1 MEAPMFTIDRSTSSS
16 ATPLVDHVL
25 RLVDASRPTRVDAR
39 VWTRVRILTLGS
51 LIALGRHTL
60 TQLLVAI
67 GAGDLDWSAWY
78 RTFNRDR
85 FQLDRGRLVILR
97 EVLRSCG
104 ADAPLVVVVDATQA
118 PRSSRRFPGV
128 GATRAPR
135 CPVWRPGVH
144 LAQRIEIVSGLMA
157 RTETGESRAVP
168 LQATVLRTS
177 RTQPFETV
185 PEQTEAE
192 GATRLLARVRDDL
205 AVLGEP
211 DRRLLVLGDGAYS
224 TAPVL
229 RNLPERTGLLAR
241 CAKNRALFARP
252 VQVPGHR
259 GRRRLYGERGP
270 TPQEQVTGPGPWRT
284 VSFAVRGRRV
294 TPRVCVTGPWLVKPV
309 PDHPLFLIVVKGV
322 KRGRGLTRRQR
333 ASHFFL
339 VSAASDDTGTPVLPL
354 PVTEL
359 LAWAW
364 QRWEVEVMHR
374 ELKSSCGFG
383 DQQAW
388 SSLGAARTL
397 EWTLWT
403 YALLILTGV
412 AVWGL
417 GPAPGPDPG
426 RWWRPRRWSVGRLL
440 QAIRAELWQ
449 VVDLSPGWRRTPDAW
464 AEMETWITTRT
475 SAALGIR
482 HI

>member
-1 MEAPMFTIDRSTSSS
+1 MFTIDRSTSSV
-16 ATPLVDHVL
+16 ATPLVDHFVQMMT
-25 RLVDASRPTRVDAR
+25 ASRPSRVDAR
-39 VWTRVRILTLGS
+39 VWIRVQILSLGS

-78 RTFNRDR
+78 RAFNRDR
-85 FQLDRGRLVILR
+85 FHLDRGRLVILR
-97 EVLRSCG
+97 TVLSSYG
-104 ADAPLVVVVDATQA
+104 ADDPVVVVVDATQA

-144 LAQRIEIVSGLMA
+144 LAQRIEIVSGLIA

-177 RTQPFETV
+177 RTQPFATL

-192 GATRLLARVRDDL
+192 GAIRLLAQVRDDL
-205 AVLGEP
+205 ATLGEP
-211 DRRLLVLGDGAYS
+211 DRELLVLGDGAYS
-224 TAPVL
+224 TAPVI
-229 RNLPERTGLLAR
+229 RHLPERTRLLAR
-241 CAKNRALFARP
+241 CAKNRALFALP
-252 VQVPGHR
+252 VHLPGQR

-270 TPQEQVTGPGPWRT
+270 TPEEQVTRPGPWHT
-284 VSFAVRGRRV
+284 VSFAVRGRVV

-309 PDHPLFLIVVKGV
+309 PEHPLFLIVVKGV

-333 ASHFFL
+333 APHFFL
-339 VSAASDDTGTPVLPL
+339 VSAAPDDTGAPVLPL

-364 QRWEVEVMHR
+364 QRWEVEGMHR

-388 SSLGAARTL
+388 SRLGAARPL
-397 EWTLWT
+397 DWALWT

-417 GPAPGPDPG
+417 GPPPGPDPG

-449 VVDLSPGWRRTPDAW
+449 VTDLSPGWRRTPDAW
-464 AEMETWITTRT
+464 GEMETWITTRT